1 MTGPLH
7 RAAPGQQKR
16 LFNGDSEDSDPAQ
29 GLRLQA
35 SRPVGRRDRGD
46 READRREGRRPDSAA
61 HPDQQVHR
69 PPQPARRQ
77 EVARAVRD
85 PHAQAAPR
93 HPRADSA
100 DARRAHEARSLRRR
114 GRGDQVVEA
123 TMAKFD
129 VYDLEKKKVGE
140 LDLADAVFA
149 GEVNEHLF
157 YEVVKAK
164 LASDRS
170 GTHAVKNRSLVSG
183 GGKKPWKQKHTGRA
197 RAGST
202 RASHFVGGGK
212 AMGPKPR
219 DYSYDVPRK
228 VRKAALRAALALRS
242 RDQKLVIVQ
251 EWRPAAAKTRTALV
265 VDAAAN
271 VALAK
276 SVRNLAGSDFLPV
289 EGLNV
294 YDILR
299 HDALVLTADTAKQL
313 EVSLS

>member
-1 MTGPLH
+1 
-7 RAAPGQQKR
+7 
-16 LFNGDSEDSDPAQ
+16 
-29 GLRLQA
+29 
-35 SRPVGRRDRGD
+35 
-46 READRREGRRPDSAA
+46 
-61 HPDQQVHR
+61 
-69 PPQPARRQ
+69 
-77 EVARAVRD
+77 
-85 PHAQAAPR
+85 
-93 HPRADSA
+93 
-100 DARRAHEARSLRRR
+100 
-114 GRGDQVVEA
+114 
-123 TMAKFD
+123 MAKFD
-129 VYDLEKKKVGE
+129 VYDLDRKKVGE

-183 GGKKPWKQKHTGRA
+183 GGKKPYRQKHTGRA
-197 RAGST
+197 RQGSS

-228 VRKAALRAALALRS
+228 VRKAALRSALSLRT
-242 RDQKLVIVQ
+242 RDQKLLIVQ
-251 EWRPAAAKTRTALV
+251 EWNPGAAKTSAAAKVLAKLGAAKALV
-265 VDAAAN
+265 VDAGAN
-271 VALAK
+271 QALAK

-299 HDALVLTADTAKQL
+299 HDALVLTAATAKKIE
-313 EVSLS
+313 EVLS